1 MLTHV
6 SRAPV
11 PRPVS
16 PRMPSR
22 VLGLISGLI
31 AGGNSS

>member
-6 SRAPV
+6 FRARL

-22 VLGLISGLI
+22 VPGLIPGLI